1 MSGFFIGID
10 VGGTNLK
17 AGLTDETG
25 RLLAAARRPLD
36 FRGAETFAADLA
48 DLAAEV
54 LSTAGAVPGDA
65 EGVGIGLIGVAAPSC
80 VTIWFPERK
89 RGLALGIWATWVPV
103 GSVVAFNTAPA
114 IAGAFGYQAVFFAIA
129 AVCAVAF
136 VLFALWGTTRGRTSI
151 RVNRVEICSDRHFSA
166 SAIPFA
172 IPQLDNGSPE
182 YVRHPGD
189 LVPDGRTHV
198 NIESV
203 QSGLGCVNSWGRL
216 PRPEYLLPYGDYSFN
231 FLLRPVAG
239 GR

>member
-1 MSGFFIGID
+1 MLFF
-10 VGGTNLK
+10 
-17 AGLTDETG
+17 LTSI
-25 RLLAAARRPLD
+25 
-36 FRGAETFAADLA
+36 
-48 DLAAEV
+48 
-54 LSTAGAVPGDA
+54 LSLT
-65 EGVGIGLIGVAAPSC
+65 
-80 VTIWFPERK
+80 
-89 RGLALGIWATWVPV
+89 
-103 GSVVAFNTAPA
+103 
-114 IAGAFGYQAVFFAIA
+114 AIA
-129 AVCAVAF
+129 ADFIHFRRRRRRKQPVRRALVAWVAATDALPILSSLIGALSRDNGPELMYLYMWLFWAWIVTVPPRLAFYAFNFVNLRRTGYVAACAF

-216 PRPEYLLPYGDYSFN
+216 PRPEYLLPYGNYSFN
-231 FLLRPVAG
+231 FLLRPVAE